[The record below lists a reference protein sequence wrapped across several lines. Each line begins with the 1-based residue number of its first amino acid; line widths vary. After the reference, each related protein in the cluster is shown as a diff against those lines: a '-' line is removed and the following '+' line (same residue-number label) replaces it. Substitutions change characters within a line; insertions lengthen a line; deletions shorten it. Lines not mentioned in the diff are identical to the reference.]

1 MKVSKRIKR
10 IVAICLFLAVSI
22 SMCGCSTMSIF
33 KKDDRTVDDYKKE
46 ATELSYYLIRRMF
59 IADYDSVNSYVNKSD
74 RGEVK
79 TAVLS
84 LDTGLYK
91 DADVAISAIN
101 IDEETY
107 STTIEYRITLT
118 FERDTKA
125 FLCKMRMTRSGSS
138 WRIANAIPFCSDLQ
152 KINDAYINGKK
163 IDEQYRI

>member
-1 MKVSKRIKR
+1 MEVSKRINR
-10 IVAICLFLAVSI
+10 IVAICLFLVVSI
-22 SMCGCSTMSIF
+22 SMCGCSAMSIF